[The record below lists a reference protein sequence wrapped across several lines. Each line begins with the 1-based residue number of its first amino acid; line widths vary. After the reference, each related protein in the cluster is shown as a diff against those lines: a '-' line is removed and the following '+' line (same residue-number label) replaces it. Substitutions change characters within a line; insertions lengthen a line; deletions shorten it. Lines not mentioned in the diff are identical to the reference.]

1 MKIPHWQEMVHARIQ
16 FMDLALPTLD
26 GNQWLAAQPIDVLH
40 ATNIAGPIV
49 EMEISTMP
57 GDIFSFVETGD
68 GFLAF
73 VQMVFGR
80 DAATPIDFIAWTR
93 DKPWRVYRYF
103 GYADALG
110 VDQLYNPSSYFG
122 GAGIVVRRS
131 PVDWL
136 FANCSGLVILDRN
149 EFANRL
155 RAASN
160 VIPHCRVVGDS
171 VAHARDLAKTL
182 SPLPRNVELFV
193 PSKAVAA

>member
-16 FMDLALPTLD
+16 FMDLALPTPD
-26 GNQWLAAQPIDVLH
+26 GNQWLAAPPIDVLH

-93 DKPWRVYRYF
+93 DKPWRLSVF
-103 GYADALG
+103 W
-110 VDQLYNPSSYFG
+110 V
-122 GAGIVVRRS
+122 
-131 PVDWL
+131 
-136 FANCSGLVILDRN
+136 
-149 EFANRL
+149 RL
-155 RAASN
+155 RAWCRPALQPIELLWRRGHRGSPVASRLA
-160 VIPHCRVVGDS
+160 IRQLLRLGHPGPQRIRQAPQGREQRDRALS
-171 VAHARDLAKTL
+171 GSRRLGGSRARSRKNAQPT
-182 SPLPRNVELFV
+182 S
-193 PSKAVAA
+193 SQC